1 MENVKELAG
10 TIESA
15 GYESISDFCRRS
27 KVEASFETVRR
38 AVPGGQVSTWSLYLI
53 MLALGKTRTQ
63 IRDLLLRYGG
73 GLLAPMLSEG
83 DTVPA
88 EIAPLC
94 QAMQTIW
101 NAAKG
106 DNCSR
111 EMVLNTVKVL
121 ARGVGCD
128 VSGQVAEMEA

>member
-1 MENVKELAG
+1 
-10 TIESA
+10 
-15 GYESISDFCRRS
+15 
-27 KVEASFETVRR
+27 
-38 AVPGGQVSTWSLYLI
+38 
-53 MLALGKTRTQ
+53 
-63 IRDLLLRYGG
+63 
-73 GLLAPMLSEG
+73 MLSDG

-106 DNCSR
+106 DNSSR